1 LTPLENM
8 LQKVKKI
15 SENPLEAAA
24 MEENAQMFLE

>member
-1 LTPLENM
+1 M